1 MSKYIL
7 TIDAGTTGV
16 TILLLNHKAEIIDKS
31 YSEFTQFYPKP
42 GWVEHNAEEIWDTTL
57 SLIQTIFSR
66 HSPNDIH
73 SIGITN
79 QRETTVLW
87 NKANNKPIHNAIV
100 WQCRRSSDI
109 CDNLKDSGFEQ
120 TIVSK
125 TGLVV
130 DSYFSGTKIKWMLE
144 NLPNVRKKA
153 ENGDILFGTIDTWLI
168 WKLTN
173 GSEHVTDHTNA
184 SRTLLYNIKTKSWDD
199 ELCEILSVPKA
210 LLPQIKNSA
219 SDFGV
224 TSIDVLNAEIPI
236 NGVAGDQQSAL
247 YGQGGFSIGDTKCTY
262 GTGCF
267 LLSNIGDTIKKSEHG
282 LLTTIAC
289 DAFGKPVYAIEGAVF
304 IGGAVIQWIRD
315 ELQLITSA
323 SESET
328 IATSISDNDG
338 VYVVPAFV
346 GLGAPYWK
354 QEARGTIT
362 GLTRGTG
369 KAHIVRSALESIAYQ
384 VHDLVKAI
392 QKDTKIP
399 ISELLV
405 DGGAATNN
413 FLMQYQSDILNSAI
427 NRPQN
432 IETTALGAGM
442 LAGIGSGFWTSPEE
456 LIEIRQVDAIFNPK
470 MDKDKREHLL
480 KGWRIA
486 IDKTIKN

>member
-1 MSKYIL
+1 
-7 TIDAGTTGV
+7 
-16 TILLLNHKAEIIDKS
+16 
-31 YSEFTQFYPKP
+31 
-42 GWVEHNAEEIWDTTL
+42 
-57 SLIQTIFSR
+57 
-66 HSPNDIH
+66 
-73 SIGITN
+73 
-79 QRETTVLW
+79 
-87 NKANNKPIHNAIV
+87 
-100 WQCRRSSDI
+100 
-109 CDNLKDSGFEQ
+109 
-120 TIVSK
+120 
-125 TGLVV
+125 LVV

-210 LLPQIKNSA
+210 LLPQIQNSA

-369 KAHIVRSALESIAYQ
+369 KSHIVRSALESIAYQ

-405 DGGAATNN
+405 DGGAAANN

>member
-66 HSPNDIH
+66 YSPNDIH

-210 LLPQIKNSA
+210 LLPQIQNSA

-369 KAHIVRSALESIAYQ
+369 KSHIVRSALESIAYQ

-405 DGGAATNN
+405 DGGAAANN